1 MIYLVILELK
11 YLYGAVTPKRYKMV
25 LSVEYKLYWHFVR
38 DSKSWRTFKSLYWF
52 RSYGDFTEWVD
63 FDYWWSCIGKGIP
76 CSLCSR
82 LVSNWESLLFV
93 QQKGFEHTL
102 FDVNS
107 LYVATLCL
115 WNDVKLEKAFIKG
128 VCIREVGYH
137 KVSLFGQTI
146 GLTK

>member
-11 YLYGAVTPKRYKMV
+11 DLYGAVTPKRLKMV
-25 LSVEYKLYWHFVR
+25 LSVIYKLYWHFVR

-82 LVSNWESLLFV
+82 LVSNWESLVFETT
-93 QQKGFEHTL
+93 KGLWTYIVWCKF
-102 FDVNS
+102 
-107 LYVATLCL
+107 TLCCDTL
-115 WNDVKLEKAFIKG
+115 LVKWCK
-128 VCIREVGYH
+128 IRESFH
-137 KVSLFGQTI
+137 KRCVYQGRRVS
-146 GLTK
+146 